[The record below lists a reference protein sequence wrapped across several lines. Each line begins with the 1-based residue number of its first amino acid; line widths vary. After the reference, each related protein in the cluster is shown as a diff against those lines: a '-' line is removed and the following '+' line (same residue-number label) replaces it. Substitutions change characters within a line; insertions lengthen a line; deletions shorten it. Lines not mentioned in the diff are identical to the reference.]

1 MLLDQRYQGN
11 VTLSHHDSILP
22 IPVSGKG
29 EDRLHLDTS
38 KPSLEDTRKSKAG
51 AGWTRL
57 FAGI

>member
-1 MLLDQRYQGN
+1 MLLDQCYEGN

-51 AGWTRL
+51 AGWTHL